1 MNTKEL
7 IKLARKAD
15 IEGDLELADFID
27 RQLLAISNNKNIR
40 EAAGFSDSLSKMSRG
55 VGNFFGNIGNFLGGY
70 GGYNGP
76 TNTKPLRDALQSVP
90 NRSGLGKMFGSVGKE
105 IEFSPEQLTELG
117 DGLKSSLFNSRSKA
131 TPEVQS
137 VIDEII
143 NSGKVSGAKVTKPDG
158 SSLSGPPAMNYK
170 LDLLRQ
176 HAIQN
181 KIINPRSGARL
192 DDLDAIASGK
202 PLAAGPRTVQR
213 VNRNTKLLAGGAA
226 AGMAAPGLYGMFAGQ
241 GPDTTGSA
249 VPDGPMG
256 PVGMPQLGP
265 MGGFGGGYNGPQVGG
280 PGMGGGYAPTQPIGL
295 GYANSVMDPASY
307 RESAGYAPTSQ
318 YTGRSEREINPAA
331 KFRSYEGMMRGEGA
345 PAFNNQNYVGGYSQ
359 PTVAPVITPQVNVQP
374 VTAPAVVPEQLTSIP
389 PVNTGAAP
397 QALPAN
403 FADALRPATP
413 EEAARYE
420 QPPAAPMTPEQIGAA
435 MNPLATSGY

>member
-213 VNRNTKLLAGGAA
+213 VNKNTKLLAGAGAA
-226 AGMAAPGLYGMFAGQ
+226 AMAAPGLYGMFAGQ

-249 VPDGPMG
+249 VPDGSMG
-256 PVGMPQLGP
+256 PAGMPQLGP
-265 MGGFGGGYNGPQVGG
+265 MGGFGGGYNGPEVGR
-280 PGMGGGYAPTQPIGL
+280 PGMGGYAPTQPIGL
-295 GYANSVMDPASY
+295 GYANSVMDPASN

-318 YTGRSEREINPAA
+318 YTGRSEGEINPAA
-331 KFRSYEGMMRGEGA
+331 KFRSYEGMMRGERA
-345 PAFNNQNYVGGYSQ
+345 PAFNNQSYVGGYSQ

-374 VTAPAVVPEQLTSIP
+374 VAAPAVVPEQLTSIP

>member
-76 TNTKPLRDALQSVP
+76 TNTKPLRDALQSVQ

-280 PGMGGGYAPTQPIGL
+280 PGMGGYAPTQPIGL

-307 RESAGYAPTSQ
+307 RESAGYAPNSQ

-345 PAFNNQNYVGGYSQ
+345 PAFNNQSYVGGYSQ
-359 PTVAPVITPQVNVQP
+359 PNVAPVITPQVNVQP
-374 VTAPAVVPEQLTSIP
+374 VAAPAVVPEQLTSIP